1 MRLEYVFDYPSPY
14 AFLAGTQLERLGI
27 EADHTPIDIL
37 TVARTASRPSSTD
50 RTKAHSTIALAR
62 RWAARRGIALQ
73 INWPLMTAAMS
84 GRFEWQVLTRGALV
98 ARNIGLLAAY
108 NAAVFRAIWSEPDD
122 LISES
127 GRRTVLQRAGIDVP
141 GLSERASSAE
151 TAAQLD
157 ANN

>member
-1 MRLEYVFDYPSPY
+1 
-14 AFLAGTQLERLGI
+14 
-27 EADHTPIDIL
+27 
-37 TVARTASRPSSTD
+37 
-50 RTKAHSTIALAR
+50 
-62 RWAARRGIALQ
+62 
-73 INWPLMTAAMS
+73 MTAAMS